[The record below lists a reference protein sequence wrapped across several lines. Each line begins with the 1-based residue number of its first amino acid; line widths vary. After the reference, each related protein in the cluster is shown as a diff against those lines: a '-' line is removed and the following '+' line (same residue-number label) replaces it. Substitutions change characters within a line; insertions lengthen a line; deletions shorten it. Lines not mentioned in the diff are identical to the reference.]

1 MFSFTLFLET
11 IKMARLTKEEAF
23 DLGYDHGAEMAYES
37 GSNLAGSDSW
47 DGMLINA
54 DPAFAREKFGW
65 DGQDSDEQAVELMA
79 EYCRG
84 CQAGADA
91 VCE

>member
-1 MFSFTLFLET
+1 
-11 IKMARLTKEEAF
+11 MARLTKEEAF
-23 DLGYDHGAEMAYES
+23 DLGYDHGAEMGYES
-37 GSNLAGSDSW
+37 GSNLAGSDGW

-54 DPAFAREKFGW
+54 DPVFVRQKLGW
-65 DGQDSDEQAVELMA
+65 DGQDSDEQAVELLA

>member
-1 MFSFTLFLET
+1 MT
-11 IKMARLTKEEAF
+11 RLTKEEAF
-23 DLGYDHGAEMAYES
+23 DLGYDHGADMAYES
-37 GSNLAGSDSW
+37 GSNQPGSDGW

-65 DGQDSDEQAVELMA
+65 DGQDSDEQAVELLA

-91 VCE
+91 ACE